1 MEKAVRQRIRE
12 GHATWSVLT
21 VRGACFDSRL
31 TTDTVDGLHM
41 EAFAFLQF
49 DLLQIKDFK
58 AAYTTAMVAD
68 LASRDTEPLTA
79 VRQLFNSL
87 LSSVGSQPSNP
98 DMEPGALFHRA
109 LKGPKLG
116 YASLPRASQS
126 ANILDANATSQ

>member
-1 MEKAVRQRIRE
+1 MTSGTAISAL
-12 GHATWSVLT
+12 H
-21 VRGACFDSRL
+21 FDSRL

-87 LSSVGSQPSNP
+87 LSSRLITVNSF
-98 DMEPGALFHRA
+98 ACR
-109 LKGPKLG
+109 PKPL
-116 YASLPRASQS
+116 YPLVTRSRKRV
-126 ANILDANATSQ
+126 